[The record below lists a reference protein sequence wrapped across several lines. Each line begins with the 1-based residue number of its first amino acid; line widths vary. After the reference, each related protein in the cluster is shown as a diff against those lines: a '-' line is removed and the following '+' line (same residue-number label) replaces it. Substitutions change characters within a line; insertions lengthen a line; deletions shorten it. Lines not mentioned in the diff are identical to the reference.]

1 MKDDLANE
9 DLAHLRAAT
18 EPKDDMLKRETP
30 LPKASPVCP
39 VCGLDRPHGHGQAE
53 LVSIIRESKNYA
65 TTLAVSMHR
74 QHYAEAAPNWQPL
87 SDLVGLLTQIDNMY
101 AGLRN
106 DLEAALVENKR
117 LVGANLATLRADLAA
132 AQAERDALF
141 RSKSTLN
148 TRVLAAEAEV
158 QALRVAHEAA
168 LKEAVATEREE
179 ILKMLDRH
187 KANWQKSWHGQGEVY
202 TVLAVDTIAKAIKAR
217 GAAHE

>member
-39 VCGLDRPHGHGQAE
+39 VCGIAVPHAH
-53 LVSIIRESKNYA
+53 
-65 TTLAVSMHR
+65 
-74 QHYAEAAPNWQPL
+74 
-87 SDLVGLLTQIDNMY
+87 DY
-101 AGLRN
+101 AGLM
-106 DLEAALVENKR
+106 
-117 LVGANLATLRADLAA
+117 TLIVKQKNDLAA

-168 LKEAVATEREE
+168 LAEAVA
-179 ILKMLDRH
+179 
-187 KANWQKSWHGQGEVY
+187 KACI
-202 TVLAVDTIAKAIKAR
+202 AVN
-217 GAAHE
+217 GGG

>member
-1 MKDDLANE
+1 MNQRSHTGWLTDMAERIAQLQRDLAAAQAKNAE
-9 DLAHLRAAT
+9 DAALIVQLTNACENAET
-18 EPKDDMLKRETP
+18 EPEWLHLALTNKEKELK
-30 LPKASPVCP
+30 
-39 VCGLDRPHGHGQAE
+39 
-53 LVSIIRESKNYA
+53 
-65 TTLAVSMHR
+65 
-74 QHYAEAAPNWQPL
+74 
-87 SDLVGLLTQIDNMY
+87 
-101 AGLRN
+101 
-106 DLEAALVENKR
+106 
-117 LVGANLATLRADLAA
+117 DLAA

-148 TRVLAAEAEV
+148 TRVLAAETEV

-217 GAAHE
+217 GAA